1 MLTLTYT
8 LTGDECTKL
17 ARRFPWA
24 SCVPKPPCA
33 HLECH
38 GFSDDGLTVFYVTLH
53 GGNERVKV
61 RAVTAESAL
70 CQALAAWGVQHGD
83 ASAQAKADALRRRLA
98 N

>member
-8 LTGDECTKL
+8 LTGDACTKI
-17 ARRFPWA
+17 ARAFPW
-24 SCVPKPPCA
+24 SPGVKPPPVA

-38 GFSDDGLTVFYVTLH
+38 GLHEGITIFFVTLH
-53 GGNERVKV
+53 GHRYVKT
-61 RAVTAESAL
+61 RAATAESAL

-83 ASAQAKADALRRRLA
+83 AAAPANADALRRRLA